1 MFNFQI
7 LNGDPYFVKECLQY
21 GTPVILTDFDVAR
34 EIVED
39 KKNGYIVDFELS
51 NLDLNYINKNRLK
64 KVEYKPKTTIED
76 WIKLIGKPNKK
87 EKYNYEEIKKMK
99 MKVKV
104 IKEFVDLQNNGE
116 LAKIGDI
123 KIMENERAEYIKSK
137 GHIEIIEEVKEEVE
151 TVKEVKEV
159 KKKSTTK
166 K

>member
-1 MFNFQI
+1 MVFNFQI

-76 WIKLIGKPNKK
+76 WIELIGKPEKN
-87 EKYNYEEIKKMK
+87 EKYNYEEIKKKK

-104 IKEFVDLQNNGE
+104 IKEFIDLQNNGE
-116 LAKIGDI
+116 LAKIGDE

-137 GHIEIIEEVKEEVE
+137 GYIEIIEEVKEEI
-151 TVKEVKEV
+151 KEI
-159 KKKSTTK
+159 KKKNITK